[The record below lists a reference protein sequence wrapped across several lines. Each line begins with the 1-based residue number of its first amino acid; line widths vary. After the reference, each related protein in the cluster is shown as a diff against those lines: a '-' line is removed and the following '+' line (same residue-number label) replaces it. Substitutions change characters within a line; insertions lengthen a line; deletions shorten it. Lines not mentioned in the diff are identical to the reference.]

1 MLSALAKF
9 DYACIEQVSGRFSV
23 LTCFLGLDNSVSSG
37 YMGGYIVDNF
47 VCVYCVGY
55 ILSNL
60 LHIFLLFYMNF

>member
-37 YMGGYIVDNF
+37 
-47 VCVYCVGY
+47 
-55 ILSNL
+55 
-60 LHIFLLFYMNF
+60 